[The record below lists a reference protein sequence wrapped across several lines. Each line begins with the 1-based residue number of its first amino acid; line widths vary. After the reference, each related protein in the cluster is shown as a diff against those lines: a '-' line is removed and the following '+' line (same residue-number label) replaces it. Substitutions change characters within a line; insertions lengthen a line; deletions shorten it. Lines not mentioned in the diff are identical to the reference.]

1 MVPYSGF
8 CYGLVKGD
16 AEPKARIL
24 KTNPLIRTRQERMI
38 RKMFHY
44 LFVCPTEAEQQQ
56 GRKKKTNKELERSE
70 QVYSSDNNN
79 FRI

>member
-16 AEPKARIL
+16 AEPKARKL
-24 KTNPLIRTRQERMI
+24 KTNPLIRNRQERMI

-56 GRKKKTNKELERSE
+56 GRKKNKKQRVRMIRAGLFIR
-70 QVYSSDNNN
+70 QKQ
-79 FRI
+79 F